1 MKKLS
6 LKRAAD
12 EFEVIDSETNLFYN
26 IETGEFEFYNDY
38 WDTDEE
44 NWERIEEDDAWIAA
58 PRQMDL
64 DEYNIMVE
72 FAETRYDSQKS
83 ELLCVAL
90 EGAGAY
96 RRFEDTLHHVG
107 LVEEWYAFKSEAFVN
122 IAREWCIDNGIEY
135 VD

>member
-12 EFEVIDSETNLFYN
+12 EFEVIDSDTNLFYN
-26 IETGEFEFYNDY
+26 IETGEFEFYNDH

-44 NWERIEEDDAWIAA
+44 DWERIEEDDAWIAA

-90 EGAGAY
+90 EGAGAI